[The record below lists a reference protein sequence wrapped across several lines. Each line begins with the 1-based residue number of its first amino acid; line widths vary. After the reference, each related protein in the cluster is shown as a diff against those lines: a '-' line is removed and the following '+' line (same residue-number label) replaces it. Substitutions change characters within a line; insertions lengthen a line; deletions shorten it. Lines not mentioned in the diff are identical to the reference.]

1 MAYHGFVVRIVT
13 ALVIGGLIMS
23 ADGCGGDESGS
34 AAVGDEVNL
43 SGDGCSASMALG
55 SDGPAV
61 NEVDEP
67 NPERG
72 SIEWRTEAAGGS
84 EIGAL
89 AAAGDVVFVGD
100 GTTVSAFT
108 MADGTSRWQ
117 QKLDVGDLAPTGEQ
131 GDDMVTTIIHQLAV
145 GDLVA
150 VAVTERTVSFLSGGA
165 DPTTESADRTVVA
178 ALGSSD
184 RCAAMGISIVEGGG
198 GFGFPGA
205 LELIDNLVVVGWGA
219 RMSATTRC
227 GRSMQ
232 LPGVR
237 GGGLMADSPVLVMAA
252 CSCIGRIGACFTPS
266 TRSRS

>member
-1 MAYHGFVVRIVT
+1 
-13 ALVIGGLIMS
+13 
-23 ADGCGGDESGS
+23 
-34 AAVGDEVNL
+34 
-43 SGDGCSASMALG
+43 MALG

-178 ALGSSD
+178 ALDPATGAQRWASASF
-184 RCAAMGISIVEGGG
+184 EGGG

-205 LELIDNLVVVGWGA
+205 LELIDDLVVVEVGGEDVGDNTVWA
-219 RMSATTRC
+219 FDAATGSPRWRADGRLAGVDDGSVFVYRQDQCLLHSVTRFKELSDGLC
-227 GRSMQ
+227 R
-232 LPGVR
+232 LPR
-237 GGGLMADSPVLVMAA
+237 
-252 CSCIGRIGACFTPS
+252 
-266 TRSRS
+266 RSRTSSESLPSR